1 MNNRKIAEEEKKYS
15 VVSEICIET
24 EKKDNMLPLGNDAS
38 QIHKKEKIFLT
49 KKRQRYK
56 SSQEKLKFHNNQN
69 QNFNMNYMFKFNFN
83 KKGAFNVF
91 EKTQNPFW
99 NYYFNNFQK
108 KPNVNRQ
115 SQITLIINNYIN
127 IENPPEE
134 IQNNEKVLQTTPKQ
148 NYIESPSIS
157 TSNSIQAK
165 TILQENSSQKNKFN
179 VIKGNLDENYEKLKK
194 QNENKKRGRKSVKIG
209 KRQHSA
215 LDQDNIIRK
224 IQVHFIS
231 FIIDFTNDIIQTVYP
246 NNKNLLFKSINYEYK
261 KTVNH
266 SYIQNLFSKNIGEI
280 VQLDAS
286 PKNKKFGR
294 DINKIIFD
302 KLSTIENFKKLFQLS
317 YLEMFNKYYY
327 QEPKDIDIF
336 GYKIKLSQ
344 RTKFFSDLLGK
355 NKSSSEKIKEITEEY
370 FLPKKDSNP
379 VFVIKKQEIQ
389 TK

>member
-1 MNNRKIAEEEKKYS
+1 MKKRNLVEEEKKYS

-24 EKKDNMLPLGNDAS
+24 EKKEDMLSIRKDAS

-49 KKRQRYK
+49 EKRERNK
-56 SSQEKLKFHNNQN
+56 SSPEKFKFYNNQN
-69 QNFNMNYMFKFNFN
+69 HNIYKNYMYKFN
-83 KKGAFNVF
+83 KKGAFNF
-91 EKTQNPFW
+91 FAKTQNPFI
-99 NYYFNNFQK
+99 NYYFGAAQK
-108 KPNVNRQ
+108 KPNINRQ

-127 IENPPEE
+127 IENSPEE
-134 IQNNEKVLQTTPKQ
+134 IENNEKDLQTTPKK

-157 TSNSIQAK
+157 TSNSIQIK
-165 TILQENSSQKNKFN
+165 TNHQENTSQKKKFN
-179 VIKGNLDENYEKLKK
+179 VIKNDLGEYYEKSKK
-194 QNENKKRGRKSVKIG
+194 QNENKKRGRKSIKIG

-215 LDQDNIIRK
+215 LDQDNVIRK

-231 FIIDFTNDIIQTVYP
+231 FIIDFTNDIIKTVFP
-246 NNKNLLFKSINYEYK
+246 NNKNTLFKSINYEFK

-286 PKNKKFGR
+286 PKNKKY
-294 DINKIIFD
+294 DKNINKIIYD
-302 KLSTIENFKKLFQLS
+302 KLSNIEIFKKLFQLS
-317 YLEMFNKYYY
+317 YLEMFNKFYY
-327 QEPKDIDIF
+327 QESKDIDVF

-344 RTKFFSDLLGK
+344 RTKLFSDLLGK
-355 NKSSSEKIKEITEEY
+355 NKTSLEKIKEISEEY

-379 VFVIKKQEIQ
+379 IFVIKKGEIQ